1 MPIFFPAGTRMGF
14 TRGLPPD
21 PPTVPA
27 FNEWQEV
34 LAGEGDAAIGLIQE
48 VQKLEAELP
57 AYLRLQEETGRIQ
70 AGLKIVES
78 EFESVTITEKDN
90 AERLEKNAKAI
101 SETEGRQKQR
111 EQRRQALRI
120 GSEALTQREELSK
133 EVTAVATERD
143 RQTLNRSEADAK
155 LASMEAD
162 LSKAL
167 SDVSEIA
174 HSVSV
179 IDAEITNKQGLLRE
193 FPRFESDAATLA
205 DIHSRQ
211 EEARLRLRDAEERQK
226 LASEELR
233 SATALRETAIPEYK
247 RAVAQ

>member
-90 AERLEKNAKAI
+90 AERLEKSAKAI

-133 EVTAVATERD
+133 EVTAVL
-143 RQTLNRSEADAK
+143 Q
-155 LASMEAD
+155 
-162 LSKAL
+162 
-167 SDVSEIA
+167 
-174 HSVSV
+174 SV
-179 IDAEITNKQGLLRE
+179 IDRRLTDRRPTQSSLRWK
-193 FPRFESDAATLA
+193 PICRRRLATCPK
-205 DIHSRQ
+205 SRIRCQ
-211 EEARLRLRDAEERQK
+211 
-226 LASEELR
+226 
-233 SATALRETAIPEYK
+233 
-247 RAVAQ
+247 